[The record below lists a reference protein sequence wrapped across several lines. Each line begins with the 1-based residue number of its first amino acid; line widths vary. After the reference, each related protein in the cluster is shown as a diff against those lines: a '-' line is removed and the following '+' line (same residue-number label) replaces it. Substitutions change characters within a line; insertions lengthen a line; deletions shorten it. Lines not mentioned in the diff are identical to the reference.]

1 MSTQR
6 NVTWCV
12 ALAVGVTLATAT
24 AINWPEIQR
33 EYYKMRLRADSS
45 RLREMLLS
53 GSPAKQAAAREFARE
68 PRGTEAAIS
77 LLLTL
82 DQGDIEI
89 KKRMKDPS
97 TPGGA
102 FSFSRGA
109 TYWEIWNLRE
119 GQSRLHVVLRAQD
132 DALIPPLLEAIEE
145 SAGSTF
151 RPMGDLR
158 GLEIHVEKVEEE
170 EEEEGGTVRLWQIDP
185 GGQFMPSV
193 PPGAVV
199 VCYFKRIAP

>member
-82 DQGDIEI
+82 DEDNIE
-89 KKRMKDPS
+89 KRVKDPVC
-97 TPGGA
+97 PGGA

-109 TYWEIWNLRE
+109 TYWELWNPRQ
-119 GQSRLHVVLRAQD
+119 GQSPLHVVLHQED
-132 DALIPPLLEAIEE
+132 DALIPPLLAALEE